1 MQPDV
6 VYIFFMHM
14 LYGAFGEGAGNSFA
28 AVIGVDGNVGDEI
41 EAFLALPK
49 RDQAGIADDAPVF
62 LPDVT
67 GEGQAGTI
75 CHAVRPFEKGAVTC
89 RAAHILHVPPAFVVH
104 GVGETGLDQVC
115 NGGQVA
121 QYIERTQVGVM
132 LTSRWDGDGRHC
144 GYYII
149 PTVIKCVFGS
159 AINFVRI
166 ASMFI
171 TLEGPEGSGK
181 TSHIPHLVEFLREK
195 GHVVFPTREPGG
207 TSISEQIR
215 DILHDMKNAEMH
227 PRTETLLYQAAR
239 AQIVEQVIQP
249 RLADGEIVISDRYY
263 DSTIAY
269 QGYGHQQNLEDV
281 RALVKYA
288 TGGLTP
294 DLTILLDLDIEVGLK
309 RKTQNEVEWNRM
321 DAYTV
326 EFHKRVRA
334 GYLEMVKAEPQRWVV
349 VNSDQ
354 AWESVQA
361 ELRRVIVEKLDKQ
374 VGTG

>member
-1 MQPDV
+1 
-6 VYIFFMHM
+6 
-14 LYGAFGEGAGNSFA
+14 
-28 AVIGVDGNVGDEI
+28 
-41 EAFLALPK
+41 
-49 RDQAGIADDAPVF
+49 
-62 LPDVT
+62 
-67 GEGQAGTI
+67 
-75 CHAVRPFEKGAVTC
+75 
-89 RAAHILHVPPAFVVH
+89 
-104 GVGETGLDQVC
+104 
-115 NGGQVA
+115 
-121 QYIERTQVGVM
+121 
-132 LTSRWDGDGRHC
+132 
-144 GYYII
+144 
-149 PTVIKCVFGS
+149 
-159 AINFVRI
+159 
-166 ASMFI
+166 MFI

-195 GHVVFPTREPGG
+195 GHIVFPTREPGG

-334 GYLEMVKAEPQRWVV
+334 GYLEMVKTEPQRWVV

-361 ELRRVIVEKLDKQ
+361 ELRKVIIEKLDKQ
-374 VGTG
+374 VGAG